1 MKHRKLLLGLS
12 VAALCVIGFALAAS
26 AQQPGA
32 KPELSPGAGAMGI
45 GVGLAIGLGAVG
57 TGIAQSRLLGAAAGV
72 IAERPEMFGLMLVL
86 FALPETLV
94 ILGLA
99 LAFFLYGKI

>member
-1 MKHRKLLLGLS
+1 
-12 VAALCVIGFALAAS
+12 
-26 AQQPGA
+26 
-32 KPELSPGAGAMGI
+32 
-45 GVGLAIGLGAVG
+45 
-57 TGIAQSRLLGAAAGV
+57 
-72 IAERPEMFGLMLVL
+72 MFGLMLVL